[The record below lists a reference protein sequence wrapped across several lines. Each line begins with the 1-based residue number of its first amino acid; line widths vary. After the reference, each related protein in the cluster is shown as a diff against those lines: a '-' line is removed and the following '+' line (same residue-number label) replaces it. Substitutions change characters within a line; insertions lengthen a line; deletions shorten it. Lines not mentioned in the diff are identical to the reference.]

1 MPLRVNFNI
10 LNQKGTPAFY
20 SDIFANRPAAG
31 YAGRV
36 FISTDTG
43 AIYEDNGST
52 WTLIA
57 DAGAG
62 TTGTLQQVTTN
73 GNTTTQGITITA
85 GGLSSNSINNTALTT
100 GSVLFSGASGL
111 ITQDNANLFWD
122 DTNNRLG
129 IGTAAP
135 GAPLDVHSTGTAAQF
150 NGTGINNAYVLF
162 QNAGANKWRI
172 GNLYNAG
179 ANSFEFVD
187 AARSTNVMSLRS
199 TGTYTEVFI
208 NGYNTIN
215 NIANLSS
222 SGNYAI
228 NPSLT
233 ISIPA
238 STSFNSGA
246 SYSGM
251 ATSLLNTWQGNNT
264 FPIGAVM
271 SGLNAV
277 NRQTFDAAGT
287 TITVSQSTGLRAIT
301 ALNIGMQTAGS
312 NNGTISHGA
321 GMLIQGV
328 YPTASANVT
337 FTNYYGLLINQQD
350 EYGTVT
356 FTNRW
361 GIYQQGTS
369 DKNYFGGNML
379 IGSTTDN
386 GAKLQVTGTSNLN
399 GAVTIKGSGTTNA
412 TYGLTVLNSSNS
424 TNFYVNDAG
433 NAYINSYVGI
443 GTNPSSS
450 YLLNVNGTS
459 NYSGLA
465 TFNALGNQIK
475 IGSGGGTDG
484 FIGMGSGSSSLF
496 IGDYSSGTKGL
507 TINLSTG
514 ATTFS
519 NSVTI
524 KSGNSAIFY
533 RSDNAI
539 YTTMYDGGSGA
550 TAGFILNN
558 TNSEGFNFQNNG
570 TSIVRMPSTNNVLIG
585 TTTDNGSKLQVQ
597 GEIRSQGASA
607 TLYFQNQSNSNYYAF
622 YGNLTNIY
630 LYNQAVG
637 NIGSFN
643 PTTGIYTPLS
653 DINKKKDFEN
663 STIGLNAILGLKPTL
678 YRMKTE
684 SNTEKHLGFIAQE
697 VKEFIP
703 QAYVENQDFI
713 GLNDRPIIAA
723 LVKAIQ
729 ELNEKLQRN
738 NIN

>member
-100 GSVLFSGASGL
+100 GSVLFSGAAGL

-129 IGTAAP
+129 IGTAVP

-277 NRQTFDAAGT
+277 NRQTFNAAGT

-386 GAKLQVTGTSNLN
+386 GDKLQVTGAATFSSSVTAASGLYNGYTSGLPPTSGSATRGGLRLN
-399 GAVTIKGSGTTNA
+399 NASNIAFDFGTVAAGQAWIQVSDANNYA
-412 TYGLTVLNSSNS
+412 SNFSLLLNPNG
-424 TNFYVNDAG
+424 G
-433 NAYINSYVGI
+433 NVGI
-443 GTNPSSS
+443 GTSSPNKTLTVS
-450 YLLNVNGTS
+450 ASVAGSVTEIYNTRNNGSDDFVFVTSLGSNDNNTS
-459 NYSGLA
+459 NYHCIA
-465 TFNALGNQIK
+465 
-475 IGSGGGTDG
+475 
-484 FIGMGSGSSSLF
+484 
-496 IGDYSSGTKGL
+496 
-507 TINLSTG
+507 STG
-514 ATTFS
+514 GAD
-519 NSVTI
+519 
-524 KSGNSAIFY
+524 K
-533 RSDNAI
+533 
-539 YTTMYDGGSGA
+539 MY
-550 TAGFILNN
+550 
-558 TNSEGFNFQNNG
+558 
-570 TSIVRMPSTNNVLIG
+570 V
-585 TTTDNGSKLQVQ
+585 
-597 GEIRSQGASA
+597 
-607 TLYFQNQSNSNYYAF
+607 
-622 YGNLTNIY
+622 YGN
-630 LYNQAVG
+630 G
-637 NIGSFN
+637 NIVNINNSYG
-643 PTTGIYTPLS
+643 TLS
-653 DINKKKDFEN
+653 DISLKEN
-663 STIGLNAILGLKPTL
+663 IVDATPKLDDILNLKVRNFNLIGEETKQI
-678 YRMKTE
+678 
-684 SNTEKHLGFIAQE
+684 GFIAQE
-697 VKEFIP
+697 FESIFPKMIDIDGKSGMKTIKTSVLVP
-703 QAYVENQDFI
+703 M
-713 GLNDRPIIAA
+713 

-729 ELNEKLQRN
+729 ELNDKLVRN

>member
-129 IGTAAP
+129 IGTAVP

-277 NRQTFDAAGT
+277 NRQTFNAAGT

-350 EYGTVT
+350 EYGNVT

-379 IGSTTDN
+379 IKSTTDN
-386 GAKLQVTGTSNLN
+386 GSALQVTGD
-399 GAVTIKGSGTTNA
+399 ATISGT
-412 TYGLTVLNSSNS
+412 LTANS
-424 TNFYVNDAG
+424 TITVQEANSASSTTLQIINNSNASTTTKTAQLLFSIADTAGTVKQAASIVAVPEGVN
-433 NAYINSYVGI
+433 N
-443 GTNPSSS
+443 
-450 YLLNVNGTS
+450 L
-459 NYSGLA
+459 
-465 TFNALGNQIK
+465 
-475 IGSGGGTDG
+475 
-484 FIGMGSGSSSLF
+484 SSSLYF
-496 IGDYSSGTKGL
+496 GTRSGDS
-507 TINLSTG
+507 NPP
-514 ATTFS
+514 ATRMAIT
-519 NSVTI
+519 
-524 KSGNSAIFY
+524 SA
-533 RSDNAI
+533 
-539 YTTMYDGGSGA
+539 G
-550 TAGFILNN
+550 
-558 TNSEGFNFQNNG
+558 
-570 TSIVRMPSTNNVLIG
+570 NVLIG
-585 TTTDNGSKLQVQ
+585 GTTDAGSKLQVY
-597 GEIRSQGASA
+597 GEGNFGTPTNGTQQVLIGSGGSTNPYVSINGGSSSNTFGNSARLAIVDNINARNWGFQTNASYNLSVWHYNGAWA
-607 TLYFQNQSNSNYYAF
+607 N
-622 YGNLTNIY
+622 
-630 LYNQAVG
+630 VG
-637 NIGSFN
+637 NFN
-643 PTTGIYTPLS
+643 NATGIYVATS
-653 DINKKKDFEN
+653 DINRKKDFEQ

-684 SNTEKHLGFIAQE
+684 NDTEKHLGFIAQE
-697 VKEFIP
+697 VKEYIP
-703 QAYVENQDFI
+703 QAFVQNDDFI
-713 GLNDRPIIAA
+713 GLTEMPIIAA
-723 LVKAIQ
+723 LTKAIQ
-729 ELNEKLQRN
+729 ELNEKLERN